1 MEENEKKQNIVTI
14 NGANYTLK
22 TGMKAILVFEKIA
35 EKAFEIKNTT
45 DVVTYIY
52 AALVVGTPGT
62 RLGFDELLDA
72 FDADPALMQQC
83 TDIILPRTAMD
94 KVMELSHDDE
104 GGDEPKKE

>member
-1 MEENEKKQNIVTI
+1 MKNTIKI
-14 NGANYTLK
+14 NGVDYTLK
-22 TGMKAILVFEKIA
+22 PGMKAIIIFEKLSD
-35 EKAFEIKNTT
+35 KAFSLKNTT
-45 DVVTYIY
+45 DVITYIY
-52 AALVVGTPGT
+52 SAMLAGTPNM